1 MAEVTNQLMYEVL
14 RSIQGDLRMLKDGQQ
29 EIRQELIAVR
39 GQIVSIGQ
47 DINNI
52 YSVLSRHEER
62 LDRIERRL
70 ELREFSERSQT
81 PFDSGP

>member
-1 MAEVTNQLMYEVL
+1 MAELTNQLMYEVL